1 MKIKSFS
8 QILKE
13 SIQKDNSQLCVGL
26 DIDIDKIPSKSN
38 QNLNNLKKFTKKI
51 IESTIDHVVAY
62 KLNLAFFEAF
72 GSKGYQWLEETI
84 KFIDG
89 KKLLIGDGK
98 RGDIGN
104 TTKKYADSLFN
115 HFGFD
120 SITVSPYM
128 GQDSIIPFIKY
139 KNKGI
144 FVLCLTSNPSAR
156 DIQLKE
162 ASGLTVF
169 RRVISMVRDIND
181 NNNLGLVVGA
191 TKPELIADIRL
202 EAGNLPFLIP
212 GIGVQGGNLEDSL
225 IAGNNENGL
234 AIINVSRAIIYS
246 KDPSISARD
255 YNEKINNII
264 S

>member
-1 MKIKSFS
+1 MKLKSFS

-13 SIQKDNSQLCVGL
+13 STQKNNSQLCVGL
-26 DIDIDKIPSKSN
+26 DIDLDKIPSKSN

-51 IESTIDHVVAY
+51 IEATIDHVVAY
-62 KLNLAFFEAF
+62 KLNLAFFEVF
-72 GSKGYQWLEETI
+72 GSKGYKWLEDTI
-84 KFIDG
+84 KFVDG

-104 TTKKYADSLFN
+104 TTNKYADSLFN

-120 SITVSPYM
+120 AITVSPYM

-144 FVLCLTSNPSAR
+144 FVLCLTSNPSSR

-191 TKPELIADIRL
+191 TKPEQIADIRL

-225 IAGNNENGL
+225 IAGNNEKGL

-246 KDPSISARD
+246 KEPSIAARD
-255 YNEKINNII
+255 YNEKINAII
-264 S
+264 N